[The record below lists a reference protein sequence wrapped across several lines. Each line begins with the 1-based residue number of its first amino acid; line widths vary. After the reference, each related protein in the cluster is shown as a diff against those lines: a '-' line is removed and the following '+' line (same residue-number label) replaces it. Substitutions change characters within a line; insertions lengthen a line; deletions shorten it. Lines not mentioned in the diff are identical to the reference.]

1 MKTHSDKQNRT
12 CSNCGE
18 WVEPGTR
25 HVPYLG
31 GRCEVRAL
39 EAHSKTGRQERR

>member
-18 WVEPGTR
+18 WVETGTK

-31 GRCEVRAL
+31 GPYSCSLSHSSNVGPSGVR
-39 EAHSKTGRQERR
+39 